1 LALLLP
7 AQSSSTYRKTIMKCG
22 QFETLTDAI
31 AYRKNHGGWIF
42 LTEFNEAFWFNSEYT
57 PTRILLHR
65 LTKGL
70 SGKLI

>member
-1 LALLLP
+1 
-7 AQSSSTYRKTIMKCG
+7 MKCG
-22 QFETLTDAI
+22 QFESLIDAI

-42 LTEFNEAFWFNSEYT
+42 ITEFNEAFWFNNEFT